1 MVREDIIE
9 GDFCQ
14 RIHPPPP
21 QRHGKRQVAA
31 WCVDLL
37 AIVLSVSG
45 EEEEDHGLAMR
56 DWWKI
61 CCS

>member
-14 RIHPPPP
+14 HIHPRLP
-21 QRHGKRQVAA
+21 QHHGEHQEAA

-37 AIVLSVSG
+37 AIVLLVSG
-45 EEEEDHGLAMR
+45 EEEDHGLAMR
-56 DWWKI
+56 DWSEI
-61 CCS
+61 LFS

>member
-14 RIHPPPP
+14 HIYPPPP
-21 QRHGKRQVAA
+21 QHLEERQVAA

-37 AIVLSVSG
+37 AILSVRG
-45 EEEEDHGLAMR
+45 EEDHGLATR
-56 DWWKI
+56 D
-61 CCS
+61 